1 MTTRRTIS
9 ATALAACLLLS
20 ATAARAGSFTINFGV
35 GLPAGTALFGNAV
48 VDAGVL
54 KLTGTGPVQGGQFY
68 IDDLDAGQPVTA
80 LTASFLMLIGG
91 GPDPKFPAD
100 GLSLS
105 FASDLPSVPTWGAPG
120 EEGGGS
126 GLIVSFDTWDNFPF
140 FDDAIAIDVFFNGMR
155 KGRFPYQSSQ
165 GPAPAFLDVQL
176 VLRADGTL
184 DLSYGAVTAF
194 SGLQTGYTP
203 ISGGRFAFAART
215 GGASDNHWID
225 DLTIT
230 TGAAAPTP
238 VPDPGSSLVL
248 LGTGLMFVV
257 GAGAWAGA
265 RGSGLGPG
273 RFPQPGPM
281 KKP

>member
-1 MTTRRTIS
+1 MRRRRTIF
-9 ATALAACLLLS
+9 ATALALCLLLS
-20 ATAARAGSFTINFGV
+20 ASPARAGSITINFGA
-35 GLPAGTALFGNAV
+35 GLPAGTALFGSAV

-54 KLTGTGPVQGGQFY
+54 KLTDTGLVQGGQFY

-80 LTASFLMLIGG
+80 LTASFQMLIGG
-91 GPDPKFPAD
+91 GPSPNFPAD

-120 EEGGGS
+120 EEGAGS
-126 GLIVSFDTWDNFPF
+126 GLIVSFDTWDNFPL

-165 GPAPAFLDVQL
+165 GPAPTFLDVLL

-230 TGAAAPTP
+230 TEAAAPAP
-238 VPDPGSSLVL
+238 VPDPGSSIVL
-248 LGTGLMFVV
+248 LGTGLMFVA
-257 GAGAWAGA
+257 GAGAWVS
-265 RGSGLGPG
+265 GSGPG
-273 RFPQPGPM
+273 RFPQPRPM
-281 KKP
+281 KNP